1 MASAADQ
8 DIKATDKT
16 NKQAAE
22 ITPTTGSMAP
32 AITWAPTVETKLT
45 ARNLQPHY
53 KT

>member
-22 ITPTTGSMAP
+22 ITPTDGRTAP
-32 AITWAPTVETKLT
+32 EITQEPTTETNLT
-45 ARNLQPHY
+45 ATNLQPHY